1 MSKTNFTMQ
10 NFFYNGYFISDLE
23 DFLEELGL
31 DEEDIIDL
39 PDDWVEECQLSTLEK
54 IFVLNEKFILDGI
67 INSLDVWEDRFPE
80 ESDRTFKEI
89 EKAILQS
96 IDVEKLNSLLPEIYY
111 PNGKKFK
118 VTKNDLLEFI
128 K

>member
-1 MSKTNFTMQ
+1 MQ

-23 DFLEELGL
+23 DFIEELGL
-31 DEEDIIDL
+31 DEEDISDL
-39 PDDWVEECQLSTLEK
+39 PDDWEEECQESKLEK
-54 IFVLNEKFILDGI
+54 IFVLKEKFILDNI
-67 INSLDVWEDRFPE
+67 MSATEVWEDRFPE

-89 EKAILQS
+89 EKTILQS